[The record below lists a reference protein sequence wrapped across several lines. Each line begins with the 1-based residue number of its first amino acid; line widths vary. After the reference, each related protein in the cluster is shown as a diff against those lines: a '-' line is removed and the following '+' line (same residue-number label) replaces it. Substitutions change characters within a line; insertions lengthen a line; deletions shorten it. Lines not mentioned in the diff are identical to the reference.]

1 MSIETTHMR
10 IEDTVLRKS
19 QLRKIIEISFLSL
32 ETLLLLTLHVIT
44 YSNTAVDYDFKYVKV
59 SISQKFLV
67 KGSSV
72 ILCSCLDLECT

>member
-67 KGSSV
+67 KGSV
-72 ILCSCLDLECT
+72 IFCSCLDLECT

>member
-67 KGSSV
+67 KGSV